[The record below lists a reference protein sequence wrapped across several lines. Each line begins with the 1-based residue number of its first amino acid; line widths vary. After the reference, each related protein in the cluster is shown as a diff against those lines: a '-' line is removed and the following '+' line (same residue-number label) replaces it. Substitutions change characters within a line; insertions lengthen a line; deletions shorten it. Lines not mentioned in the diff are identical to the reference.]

1 MPFQFLRVIGLLLF
15 FRFFAPFL
23 KMPAVT
29 LGAAFSENKKMSIFF
44 KMEFLHLAFEPLSQM
59 QTVESGTKDNLLLIG
74 IWGNG
79 NEGGMQ
85 R

>member
-1 MPFQFLRVIGLLLF
+1 MFLF
-15 FRFFAPFL
+15 FRCFTPFL

-29 LGAAFSENKKMSIFF
+29 LGSCFFREQKKLVFV

-74 IWGNG
+74 IWGKW
-79 NEGGMQ
+79 Q
-85 R
+85 